1 MLKRLALLITLSSL
15 MLHASDLVKI
25 YLNQGLDAVGVA
37 IEKELTQK
45 DFWLSEIG
53 DKNISLGYYDDNV
66 AIVLTN
72 KTDKILRVYSYEDG
86 KIRKDF
92 EQKEI
97 ITGLMGDK
105 KIEGDLKTPVGFYE
119 LGRKFNPGDPYYG
132 PFAFATTYPNLL
144 DKVQGKTGGGIWIH
158 GYPLDGSRLDEFKTR
173 GCIALFNN
181 NLEKFAQ
188 VVQDKKVF
196 VMTEEKE
203 KIRAKKDQ
211 IASLLADLFTWKLA
225 WTNSDTN
232 TYLSF
237 YDEQEFKRF
246 DKMKF
251 EQFASMKKS
260 IFSRKEDK
268 KIKFSD
274 INISP
279 YPNLENET
287 MYRISF
293 YEDYYTKNY
302 QFRGDKILYVKID
315 SKGKMKNFSRAIN
328 VFNKN

>member
-1 MLKRLALLITLSSL
+1 MLKKILAFYFICISALG
-15 MLHASDLVKI
+15 ASDLVKI

-37 IEKELTQK
+37 IEKELTNK
-45 DFWLSEIG
+45 DFWLDEIG
-53 DKNISLGYYDDNV
+53 DRNISLGYYDDDV

-72 KTDKILRVYSYEDG
+72 KTDKILRVYSYSDG
-86 KIRKDF
+86 KIKQDF
-92 EQKEI
+92 EQKAI

-105 KIEGDLKTPVGFYE
+105 QVEGDLKTPVGFYE

-158 GYPLDGSRLDEFKTR
+158 GYPLDGTRLDEFKTR
-173 GCIALFNN
+173 GCIALFNE
-181 NLEKFAQ
+181 NLEEFAK

-196 VMTEEKE
+196 AMTEEKE
-203 KIRAKKDQ
+203 KVRAKKED
-211 IASLLADLFTWKLA
+211 IAALLADLFAWKLA
-225 WTNSDTN
+225 WTDSDIN
-232 TYLSF
+232 TYLNF
-237 YDEQEFKRF
+237 YDEKQFKRF

-279 YPNLENET
+279 YPNVENET

-302 QFRGDKILYVKID
+302 QFKGDKILYVKID
-315 SKGKMKNFSRAIN
+315 GKGKMKILAEQ
-328 VFNKN
+328 

>member
-1 MLKRLALLITLSSL
+1 MLKKILAFYFICISALG
-15 MLHASDLVKI
+15 ASDLVKI

-37 IEKELTQK
+37 IEKELTNK
-45 DFWLSEIG
+45 DFWLDEIG
-53 DKNISLGYYDDNV
+53 DRNISLGYYDDDV

-72 KTDKILRVYSYEDG
+72 KTDKILRVYSYSDG
-86 KIRKDF
+86 KIKQDF
-92 EQKEI
+92 EQKAI

-105 KIEGDLKTPVGFYE
+105 QVEGDLKTPVGFYE

-158 GYPLDGSRLDEFKTR
+158 GYPLDGTRLDEFKTR
-173 GCIALFNN
+173 GCIALFNE
-181 NLEKFAQ
+181 NLEEFAK

-196 VMTEEKE
+196 AMTEEKE
-203 KIRAKKDQ
+203 KVRAKKED
-211 IASLLADLFTWKLA
+211 IAALLADLFAWKLA
-225 WTNSDTN
+225 WTDSDIN
-232 TYLSF
+232 TYLNF
-237 YDEQEFKRF
+237 YDEKQFKRF

-279 YPNLENET
+279 YPNVENET

-293 YEDYYTKNY
+293 YEVI
-302 QFRGDKILYVKID
+302 ILKTINL
-315 SKGKMKNFSRAIN
+315 KGIKSYMLKLIARE
-328 VFNKN
+328 K

>member
-1 MLKRLALLITLSSL
+1 MLKRLALLIALSSL
-15 MLHASDLVKI
+15 MLRASDLVKI

-97 ITGLMGDK
+97 ITGLMGNK

-132 PFAFATTYPNLL
+132 PFAFTTTYPNLL

-315 SKGKMKNFSRAIN
+315 SKGKMKILAEQ
-328 VFNKN
+328 

>member
-1 MLKRLALLITLSSL
+1 MLKKILAFYFICISALG
-15 MLHASDLVKI
+15 ASDLVKI

-37 IEKELTQK
+37 IEKELTNK
-45 DFWLSEIG
+45 DFWLDEIG
-53 DKNISLGYYDDNV
+53 DRNISLGYYDDDV

-72 KTDKILRVYSYEDG
+72 KTDKILRVYSYSDG
-86 KIRKDF
+86 KIKQDF
-92 EQKEI
+92 EQKAI

-105 KIEGDLKTPVGFYE
+105 QVEGDLKTPVGFYE

-158 GYPLDGSRLDEFKTR
+158 GYPLDGTRLDEFKTR
-173 GCIALFNN
+173 GCIALFNE
-181 NLEKFAQ
+181 NLEEFAK

-196 VMTEEKE
+196 AMTEEKE
-203 KIRAKKDQ
+203 KVRAKKED
-211 IASLLADLFTWKLA
+211 IAALLADLFAWKLA
-225 WTNSDTN
+225 WTDSDIN
-232 TYLSF
+232 TYLNF
-237 YDEQEFKRF
+237 YDEKQFKRF

-260 IFSRKEDK
+260 IFSRKENK

-279 YPNLENET
+279 YPNVENET

-302 QFRGDKILYVKID
+302 QFKGDKILYVKID
-315 SKGKMKNFSRAIN
+315 SKGKMKILAEQ
-328 VFNKN
+328 

>member
-203 KIRAKKDQ
+203 KIIAKKDQ

-315 SKGKMKNFSRAIN
+315 SKGKMKILAEQ
-328 VFNKN
+328 

>member
-302 QFRGDKILYVKID
+302 QFRGDK
-315 SKGKMKNFSRAIN
+315 
-328 VFNKN
+328 

>member
-1 MLKRLALLITLSSL
+1 MLKKILAFYFICISALG
-15 MLHASDLVKI
+15 ASDLVKI

-37 IEKELTQK
+37 IEKELTNK
-45 DFWLSEIG
+45 DFWLDEIG
-53 DKNISLGYYDDNV
+53 DRNISLGYYNDDV

-72 KTDKILRVYSYEDG
+72 KTDKILRVYSYSDG
-86 KIRKDF
+86 KIKQDF
-92 EQKEI
+92 EQKAI

-105 KIEGDLKTPVGFYE
+105 QVEGDLKTPVGFYE
-119 LGRKFNPGDPYYG
+119 LGRKFNPEDPYYG

-158 GYPLDGSRLDEFKTR
+158 GYPLDGTRLDEFKTR
-173 GCIALFNN
+173 GCIALFNE
-181 NLEKFAQ
+181 NLEEFAK

-196 VMTEEKE
+196 AMTEEKE
-203 KIRAKKDQ
+203 KVRAKKED
-211 IASLLADLFTWKLA
+211 IAALLADLFAWKLA
-225 WTNSDTN
+225 WTDSDIN
-232 TYLSF
+232 TYLNF
-237 YDEQEFKRF
+237 YDEKQFKRF

-279 YPNLENET
+279 YPNVENET

-302 QFRGDKILYVKID
+302 QFKGDKILYVKID
-315 SKGKMKNFSRAIN
+315 SKGKMKILAEQ
-328 VFNKN
+328 

>member
-1 MLKRLALLITLSSL
+1 M
-15 MLHASDLVKI
+15 VKI

-37 IEKELTQK
+37 IEKELTNK
-45 DFWLSEIG
+45 DFWLDEIG
-53 DKNISLGYYDDNV
+53 DRNISLGYYNDDV

-72 KTDKILRVYSYEDG
+72 KTDKILRVYSYSDG
-86 KIRKDF
+86 KIKQDF
-92 EQKEI
+92 EQKAI

-105 KIEGDLKTPVGFYE
+105 QVEGDLKTPVGFYE

-158 GYPLDGSRLDEFKTR
+158 GYPLDGTRLDEFKTR
-173 GCIALFNN
+173 GCIALFNE
-181 NLEKFAQ
+181 NLEEFAK

-196 VMTEEKE
+196 AMTEEKE
-203 KIRAKKDQ
+203 KVRAKKED
-211 IASLLADLFTWKLA
+211 IAALLADLFAWKLA
-225 WTNSDTN
+225 WTDSDIN
-232 TYLSF
+232 TYLNF
-237 YDEQEFKRF
+237 YDEKQFKRF

-279 YPNLENET
+279 YPNVENET

-302 QFRGDKILYVKID
+302 QFKGDKILYVKID
-315 SKGKMKNFSRAIN
+315 SKGKMKILAEQ
-328 VFNKN
+328 

>member
-1 MLKRLALLITLSSL
+1 MLKRLTLLITLST
-15 MLHASDLVKI
+15 MILHASDLVKI
-25 YLNQGLDAVGVA
+25 YLNQGLDAVGAA

-92 EQKEI
+92 EQKDI

-315 SKGKMKNFSRAIN
+315 SKGKMKILAEQ
-328 VFNKN
+328 

>member
-1 MLKRLALLITLSSL
+1 MLKKILAFYFICISALG
-15 MLHASDLVKI
+15 ASDLVKI

-37 IEKELTQK
+37 IEKELTNK
-45 DFWLSEIG
+45 DFWLDEIG
-53 DKNISLGYYDDNV
+53 DRNISLGYYNDDV

-72 KTDKILRVYSYEDG
+72 KTDKILRVYSYSDG
-86 KIRKDF
+86 KIKQDF
-92 EQKEI
+92 EQKAI

-105 KIEGDLKTPVGFYE
+105 QVEGDLKTPVGFYE

-158 GYPLDGSRLDEFKTR
+158 GYPLDGTRLDEFKTR
-173 GCIALFNN
+173 GCIALFNE
-181 NLEKFAQ
+181 NLEEFAK

-196 VMTEEKE
+196 AMTEEKE
-203 KIRAKKDQ
+203 KVRAKKED
-211 IASLLADLFTWKLA
+211 IAALLADLFAWKLA
-225 WTNSDTN
+225 WTDSDIN
-232 TYLSF
+232 TYLNF
-237 YDEQEFKRF
+237 YDEKQFKRF

-279 YPNLENET
+279 YPNVENET

-302 QFRGDKILYVKID
+302 QFKGDKILYVKID
-315 SKGKMKNFSRAIN
+315 
-328 VFNKN
+328 

>member
-1 MLKRLALLITLSSL
+1 MCISALG
-15 MLHASDLVKI
+15 ASDLVKI

-37 IEKELTQK
+37 IEKELTNK
-45 DFWLSEIG
+45 DFWLDEIG
-53 DKNISLGYYDDNV
+53 DRNISLGYYNDDV

-72 KTDKILRVYSYEDG
+72 KTDKILRVYSYSDG
-86 KIRKDF
+86 KIKQDF
-92 EQKEI
+92 EQKAI

-105 KIEGDLKTPVGFYE
+105 QVEGDLKTPVGFYE

-158 GYPLDGSRLDEFKTR
+158 GYPLDGTRLDEFKTR
-173 GCIALFNN
+173 GCIALFNE
-181 NLEKFAQ
+181 NLEEFAK

-196 VMTEEKE
+196 AMTEEKE
-203 KIRAKKDQ
+203 KVRAKKED
-211 IASLLADLFTWKLA
+211 IAALLADLFAWKLA
-225 WTNSDTN
+225 WTDSDIN
-232 TYLSF
+232 TYLNF
-237 YDEQEFKRF
+237 YDEKQFKRF

-279 YPNLENET
+279 YPNVENET

-293 YEDYYTKNY
+293 YEDYYTKN
-302 QFRGDKILYVKID
+302 
-315 SKGKMKNFSRAIN
+315 
-328 VFNKN
+328 

>member
-188 VVQDKKVF
+188 IVQDKKVF

-315 SKGKMKNFSRAIN
+315 SKGKMKILAEQ
-328 VFNKN
+328 

>member
-1 MLKRLALLITLSSL
+1 MKL
-15 MLHASDLVKI
+15 
-25 YLNQGLDAVGVA
+25 
-37 IEKELTQK
+37 
-45 DFWLSEIG
+45 G

-181 NLEKFAQ
+181 NLEKFAK

-232 TYLSF
+232 AYLSF

-315 SKGKMKNFSRAIN
+315 SKGKMKILAEQ
-328 VFNKN
+328 

>member
-15 MLHASDLVKI
+15 MLHASDLVRI

-246 DKMKF
+246 DKMNF

-315 SKGKMKNFSRAIN
+315 SKGKMKILAEQ
-328 VFNKN
+328 

>member
-1 MLKRLALLITLSSL
+1 LG
-15 MLHASDLVKI
+15 ASDLVKI

-37 IEKELTQK
+37 IEKELTNK
-45 DFWLSEIG
+45 DFWLDEIG
-53 DKNISLGYYDDNV
+53 DRNISLGYYNDDV

-72 KTDKILRVYSYEDG
+72 KTDKILRVYSYSDG
-86 KIRKDF
+86 KIKQDF
-92 EQKEI
+92 EQKAI

-105 KIEGDLKTPVGFYE
+105 QVEGDLKTPVGFYE

-158 GYPLDGSRLDEFKTR
+158 GYPLDGTRLDEFKTR
-173 GCIALFNN
+173 GCIALFNE
-181 NLEKFAQ
+181 NLEEFAK

-196 VMTEEKE
+196 AMTEEKE
-203 KIRAKKDQ
+203 KVRAKKED
-211 IASLLADLFTWKLA
+211 IAALLADLFAWKLA
-225 WTNSDTN
+225 WTDSDIN
-232 TYLSF
+232 TYLNF
-237 YDEQEFKRF
+237 YDEKQFKRF

-279 YPNLENET
+279 YPNVENET

-302 QFRGDKILYVKID
+302 QFKGDKILYVKID
-315 SKGKMKNFSRAIN
+315 SKGKMKILAEQ
-328 VFNKN
+328 

>member
-1 MLKRLALLITLSSL
+1 

-181 NLEKFAQ
+181 NLEKFAK

-232 TYLSF
+232 AYLSF
-237 YDEQEFKRF
+237 YDKQEFKRF

-315 SKGKMKNFSRAIN
+315 SKGKMKILAEQ
-328 VFNKN
+328 

>member
-1 MLKRLALLITLSSL
+1 MVKRLALLITLSSL

-315 SKGKMKNFSRAIN
+315 SKGKMKILAEQ
-328 VFNKN
+328 

>member
-1 MLKRLALLITLSSL
+1 MCVSAFG
-15 MLHASDLVKI
+15 ASDLVKI

-37 IEKELTQK
+37 IEKELTNK

-53 DKNISLGYYDDNV
+53 DKNISLGYYSDDNV

-72 KTDKILRVYSYEDG
+72 KTDKILRVYSYDDEG
-86 KIRKDF
+86 KITKEF
-92 EQKEI
+92 EQKAI

-105 KIEGDLKTPVGFYE
+105 KFEGDLKTPIGFYE

-132 PFAFATTYPNLL
+132 PFAFATTYPNLF

-158 GYPLDGSRLDEFKTR
+158 GYPLDGSRIDEFKTR
-173 GCIALFNN
+173 GCIALFNE
-181 NLEKFAQ
+181 NLEKFAKI
-188 VVQDKKVF
+188 VQDKKVF
-196 VMTEEKE
+196 AMTEEKD
-203 KIRAKKDQ
+203 KIRAKKED
-211 IASLLADLFTWKLA
+211 IATLFADLFAWKLA
-225 WTNSDTN
+225 WTNNDIN
-232 TYLSF
+232 AYLKF
-237 YDEQEFKRF
+237 YDEKEFKRF

-251 EQFASMKKS
+251 DQFALMKKS
-260 IFSRKEDK
+260 IFSRKENK
-268 KIKFSD
+268 KIKFSN

-302 QFRGDKILYVKID
+302 QFKGDKILYVKID
-315 SKGKMKNFSRAIN
+315 SKGKMKILAEQ
-328 VFNKN
+328 

>member
-1 MLKRLALLITLSSL
+1 

-119 LGRKFNPGDPYYG
+119 LGHKFNPGDPYYG

-181 NLEKFAQ
+181 NLEKFAK

-232 TYLSF
+232 AYLSF

-315 SKGKMKNFSRAIN
+315 SKGKMKILAEQ
-328 VFNKN
+328 

>member
-1 MLKRLALLITLSSL
+1 MLKKILAFYFICISALG
-15 MLHASDLVKI
+15 ASDLVKI

-37 IEKELTQK
+37 IEKELTNK
-45 DFWLSEIG
+45 DFWLDEIG
-53 DKNISLGYYDDNV
+53 DRNISLGYYNDDV

-72 KTDKILRVYSYEDG
+72 KTDKILRVYSYSDG
-86 KIRKDF
+86 KIKQDF
-92 EQKEI
+92 EQKAI

-105 KIEGDLKTPVGFYE
+105 QVEGDLKTPVGFYE

-158 GYPLDGSRLDEFKTR
+158 GYPLDGTRLDEFKTR
-173 GCIALFNN
+173 GCIALFNE
-181 NLEKFAQ
+181 NLEEFAK

-196 VMTEEKE
+196 AMTEEKE
-203 KIRAKKDQ
+203 KVRAKKED
-211 IASLLADLFTWKLA
+211 IAALLADLFAWKLA
-225 WTNSDTN
+225 WIDSDIN
-232 TYLSF
+232 TYLNF
-237 YDEQEFKRF
+237 YDEKQFKRF

-279 YPNLENET
+279 YPNVENET

-302 QFRGDKILYVKID
+302 QFKGDKILYVKID
-315 SKGKMKNFSRAIN
+315 SKGKMKILAEQ
-328 VFNKN
+328 

>member
-1 MLKRLALLITLSSL
+1 
-15 MLHASDLVKI
+15 
-25 YLNQGLDAVGVA
+25 A

-315 SKGKMKNFSRAIN
+315 SKGKMKILAEQ
-328 VFNKN
+328 

>member
-1 MLKRLALLITLSSL
+1 MCISALG
-15 MLHASDLVKI
+15 ASDLVKI

-37 IEKELTQK
+37 IEKELTNK
-45 DFWLSEIG
+45 DFWLDEIG
-53 DKNISLGYYDDNV
+53 DRNISLGYYDDDV

-72 KTDKILRVYSYEDG
+72 KTDKILRVYSYSDG
-86 KIRKDF
+86 KIKQDF
-92 EQKEI
+92 EQKAI

-105 KIEGDLKTPVGFYE
+105 QVEGDLKTPVGFYE

-158 GYPLDGSRLDEFKTR
+158 GYPLDGTRLDEFKTR
-173 GCIALFNN
+173 GCIALFNE
-181 NLEKFAQ
+181 NLEEFAK

-196 VMTEEKE
+196 AMTEEKE
-203 KIRAKKDQ
+203 KVRAKKED
-211 IASLLADLFTWKLA
+211 IAALLADLFAWKLA
-225 WTNSDTN
+225 WTDSDIN
-232 TYLSF
+232 TYLNF
-237 YDEQEFKRF
+237 YDEKQFKRF

-279 YPNLENET
+279 YPNVENET
-287 MYRISF
+287 M
-293 YEDYYTKNY
+293 
-302 QFRGDKILYVKID
+302 
-315 SKGKMKNFSRAIN
+315 
-328 VFNKN
+328 

>member
-1 MLKRLALLITLSSL
+1 MLKKILAFYFICISALG
-15 MLHASDLVKI
+15 ASDLVKI

-37 IEKELTQK
+37 IEKELTNK
-45 DFWLSEIG
+45 DFWLDEIG
-53 DKNISLGYYDDNV
+53 DRNISLGYYDDDV

-72 KTDKILRVYSYEDG
+72 KTDKILRVYSYSDG
-86 KIRKDF
+86 KIKQDF
-92 EQKEI
+92 EQKAI

-105 KIEGDLKTPVGFYE
+105 QVEGDLKTPVGFYE

-158 GYPLDGSRLDEFKTR
+158 GYPLDGTRLDEFKTR
-173 GCIALFNN
+173 GCIALFNE
-181 NLEKFAQ
+181 NLEEFAK

-196 VMTEEKE
+196 AMTEEKE
-203 KIRAKKDQ
+203 KVRAKKED
-211 IASLLADLFTWKLA
+211 IAALLADLFAWKLA
-225 WTNSDTN
+225 WTDSDIN
-232 TYLSF
+232 TYLNF
-237 YDEQEFKRF
+237 YDEKQFKRF

-260 IFSRKEDK
+260 IFSRKENK

-279 YPNLENET
+279 YPNVENET
-287 MYRISF
+287 MY
-293 YEDYYTKNY
+293 
-302 QFRGDKILYVKID
+302 
-315 SKGKMKNFSRAIN
+315 
-328 VFNKN
+328 

>member
-1 MLKRLALLITLSSL
+1 MLKKILAFYFICISALG
-15 MLHASDLVKI
+15 ASDLVKI

-37 IEKELTQK
+37 IEKELTNK
-45 DFWLSEIG
+45 DFWLDEIG
-53 DKNISLGYYDDNV
+53 DRNISLGYYNDDV

-72 KTDKILRVYSYEDG
+72 KTDKILRVYSYSDG
-86 KIRKDF
+86 KIKQDF
-92 EQKEI
+92 EQKAI

-105 KIEGDLKTPVGFYE
+105 QVEGDLKTPVGFYE

-158 GYPLDGSRLDEFKTR
+158 GYPLDGTRLDEFKTR
-173 GCIALFNN
+173 GCIALFNE
-181 NLEKFAQ
+181 NLEEFAK

-196 VMTEEKE
+196 AMTEEKE
-203 KIRAKKDQ
+203 KVRAKKED
-211 IASLLADLFTWKLA
+211 IAALLADLFAWKLA
-225 WTNSDTN
+225 WTDSDIN
-232 TYLSF
+232 TYLNF
-237 YDEQEFKRF
+237 YDEKQFKRF

-279 YPNLENET
+279 YPNVENET
-287 MYRISF
+287 M
-293 YEDYYTKNY
+293 
-302 QFRGDKILYVKID
+302 
-315 SKGKMKNFSRAIN
+315 
-328 VFNKN
+328 

>member
-1 MLKRLALLITLSSL
+1 MLKKILAFYFICISALG
-15 MLHASDLVKI
+15 ASDLVKI
-25 YLNQGLDAVGVA
+25 YLNQGLDAVGIA
-37 IEKELTQK
+37 IEKELTNK
-45 DFWLSEIG
+45 DFWLDEIG
-53 DKNISLGYYDDNV
+53 DRNISLGYYNDDV

-72 KTDKILRVYSYEDG
+72 KTDKILRVYSYSDG
-86 KIRKDF
+86 KIKQDF
-92 EQKEI
+92 EQKAI

-105 KIEGDLKTPVGFYE
+105 QVEGDLKTPVGFYE

-158 GYPLDGSRLDEFKTR
+158 GYPLDGTRLDEFKTR
-173 GCIALFNN
+173 GCIALFNE
-181 NLEKFAQ
+181 NLEEFAK

-196 VMTEEKE
+196 AMTEEKE
-203 KIRAKKDQ
+203 KVRAKKED
-211 IASLLADLFTWKLA
+211 IAALLADLFAWKLA
-225 WTNSDTN
+225 WTDSDIN
-232 TYLSF
+232 TYLNF
-237 YDEQEFKRF
+237 YDEKQFKRF

-279 YPNLENET
+279 YPNVENET

-302 QFRGDKILYVKID
+302 QFKGDKILYVKID
-315 SKGKMKNFSRAIN
+315 SKGKMKILAEQ
-328 VFNKN
+328 

>member
-1 MLKRLALLITLSSL
+1 MLKKILAFYFICISALG
-15 MLHASDLVKI
+15 ASDLVKI

-37 IEKELTQK
+37 IEKELTNK
-45 DFWLSEIG
+45 DFWLDEIG
-53 DKNISLGYYDDNV
+53 DRNISLGYYNDDV

-72 KTDKILRVYSYEDG
+72 KTDKILRVYSYSDG
-86 KIRKDF
+86 KIKQDF
-92 EQKEI
+92 EQKAI

-105 KIEGDLKTPVGFYE
+105 QVEGDLKTPVGFYE

-158 GYPLDGSRLDEFKTR
+158 GYPLDGTRLDEFKTR
-173 GCIALFNN
+173 GCIALFNE
-181 NLEKFAQ
+181 NLEEFAK

-196 VMTEEKE
+196 AMTEEKE
-203 KIRAKKDQ
+203 KVRAKKED
-211 IASLLADLFTWKLA
+211 IAALLADLFAWKLA
-225 WTNSDTN
+225 WTDSDIN
-232 TYLSF
+232 TYLNF
-237 YDEQEFKRF
+237 HDEKQFKRF

-279 YPNLENET
+279 YPNVENET

-302 QFRGDKILYVKID
+302 QFKGDKILYVKID
-315 SKGKMKNFSRAIN
+315 SKGKMKILAEQ
-328 VFNKN
+328 

>member
-1 MLKRLALLITLSSL
+1 G
-15 MLHASDLVKI
+15 ASDLVKI

-37 IEKELTQK
+37 IEKELTNK
-45 DFWLSEIG
+45 DFWLDEIG
-53 DKNISLGYYDDNV
+53 DRNISLGYYDDDV

-72 KTDKILRVYSYEDG
+72 KTDKILRVYSYSDG
-86 KIRKDF
+86 KIKQDF
-92 EQKEI
+92 EQKAI

-105 KIEGDLKTPVGFYE
+105 QVEGDLKTPVGFYE

-158 GYPLDGSRLDEFKTR
+158 GYPLDGTRLDEFKTR
-173 GCIALFNN
+173 GCIALFNE
-181 NLEKFAQ
+181 NLEEFAK

-196 VMTEEKE
+196 AMTEEKE
-203 KIRAKKDQ
+203 KVRAKKED
-211 IASLLADLFTWKLA
+211 IAALLADLFAWKLA
-225 WTNSDTN
+225 WTDSDIN
-232 TYLSF
+232 TYLNF
-237 YDEQEFKRF
+237 YDEKQFKRF

-279 YPNLENET
+279 YPNVENET

-302 QFRGDKILYVKID
+302 QFKGDKILYVKID
-315 SKGKMKNFSRAIN
+315 SKGKMKILAEQ
-328 VFNKN
+328 

>member
-15 MLHASDLVKI
+15 MLYASDLVKI

-119 LGRKFNPGDPYYG
+119 LGRKFNLGDPYYG

-315 SKGKMKNFSRAIN
+315 SKGKMKILAEQ
-328 VFNKN
+328 

>member
-1 MLKRLALLITLSSL
+1 MLKKILAFYFICISALG
-15 MLHASDLVKI
+15 ASDLVKI

-37 IEKELTQK
+37 IEKELTNK
-45 DFWLSEIG
+45 DFWLDEIG
-53 DKNISLGYYDDNV
+53 DRNISLGYCDDDV

-72 KTDKILRVYSYEDG
+72 KTDKILRVYSYSDG
-86 KIRKDF
+86 KIKQDF
-92 EQKEI
+92 EQKAI

-105 KIEGDLKTPVGFYE
+105 QVEGDLKTPVGFYE

-158 GYPLDGSRLDEFKTR
+158 GYPLDGTRLDEFKTR
-173 GCIALFNN
+173 GCIALFNE
-181 NLEKFAQ
+181 NLEEFAK

-196 VMTEEKE
+196 AMTEEKE
-203 KIRAKKDQ
+203 KVRAKKED
-211 IASLLADLFTWKLA
+211 IAALLADLFAWKLA
-225 WTNSDTN
+225 WTDSDIN
-232 TYLSF
+232 TYLNF
-237 YDEQEFKRF
+237 YDEKQFKRF

-279 YPNLENET
+279 YPNVENET

-302 QFRGDKILYVKID
+302 QFKGDKILYVKID
-315 SKGKMKNFSRAIN
+315 SKGKMKILAEQ
-328 VFNKN
+328 

>member
-1 MLKRLALLITLSSL
+1 MLKKILAFYFICISALG
-15 MLHASDLVKI
+15 ASDLVKI

-37 IEKELTQK
+37 IEKELTNK
-45 DFWLSEIG
+45 DFWLDEIG
-53 DKNISLGYYDDNV
+53 DRNISLGYYDDDV

-72 KTDKILRVYSYEDG
+72 KTDKILRVYSYSDG
-86 KIRKDF
+86 KIKQDF
-92 EQKEI
+92 EQKAI

-105 KIEGDLKTPVGFYE
+105 QVEGDLKTPVGFYE

-158 GYPLDGSRLDEFKTR
+158 GYPLDGTRLDEFKTR
-173 GCIALFNN
+173 GCIALFNE
-181 NLEKFAQ
+181 NLEEFAK

-196 VMTEEKE
+196 AMTEEKE
-203 KIRAKKDQ
+203 KVRAKKED
-211 IASLLADLFTWKLA
+211 IAALLADLFVWKLA
-225 WTNSDTN
+225 WTDSDIN
-232 TYLSF
+232 TYLNF
-237 YDEQEFKRF
+237 YDEKQFKRF

-279 YPNLENET
+279 YPNVENET

-293 YEDYYTKNY
+293 YED
-302 QFRGDKILYVKID
+302 
-315 SKGKMKNFSRAIN
+315 
-328 VFNKN
+328 

>member
-1 MLKRLALLITLSSL
+1 MLKKILAFYFICISALG
-15 MLHASDLVKI
+15 ASDLVKI

-37 IEKELTQK
+37 IEKELTNK
-45 DFWLSEIG
+45 DFWLDEIG
-53 DKNISLGYYDDNV
+53 DRNISLGYYDDDV

-72 KTDKILRVYSYEDG
+72 KTDKILRVYSYSDG
-86 KIRKDF
+86 KIKQDF
-92 EQKEI
+92 EQKAI

-105 KIEGDLKTPVGFYE
+105 QVEGDLKTPVGFYE

-158 GYPLDGSRLDEFKTR
+158 GYPLDGTRLDEFKTR
-173 GCIALFNN
+173 GCIALFNE
-181 NLEKFAQ
+181 NLEEFAK

-196 VMTEEKE
+196 TMTEEKE
-203 KIRAKKDQ
+203 KVRAKKED
-211 IASLLADLFTWKLA
+211 IAALLADLFAWKLA
-225 WTNSDTN
+225 WTDSDIN
-232 TYLSF
+232 TYLNF
-237 YDEQEFKRF
+237 YDEKQFKRF

-279 YPNLENET
+279 YPNVENET

-302 QFRGDKILYVKID
+302 QFKGDKILYVKID
-315 SKGKMKNFSRAIN
+315 SKGKMKILAEQ
-328 VFNKN
+328 

>member
-1 MLKRLALLITLSSL
+1 MLKKILAFYFICISALG
-15 MLHASDLVKI
+15 ASDLVKI

-37 IEKELTQK
+37 IEKELTNK
-45 DFWLSEIG
+45 DFWLDEIG
-53 DKNISLGYYDDNV
+53 DRNISLGYYDDDV

-72 KTDKILRVYSYEDG
+72 KTDKILRVYSYSDG
-86 KIRKDF
+86 KIKQDF
-92 EQKEI
+92 EQKAI

-105 KIEGDLKTPVGFYE
+105 QVEGDLKTPVGFYE

-158 GYPLDGSRLDEFKTR
+158 GYPLDRTRLDEFKTR
-173 GCIALFNN
+173 GCIALFNE
-181 NLEKFAQ
+181 NLEEFAK

-196 VMTEEKE
+196 AMTEEKE
-203 KIRAKKDQ
+203 KVRAKKED
-211 IASLLADLFTWKLA
+211 IAALLADLFAWKLA
-225 WTNSDTN
+225 WTDSDIN
-232 TYLSF
+232 TYLNF
-237 YDEQEFKRF
+237 YDEKQFKRF

-279 YPNLENET
+279 YPNVENET

-302 QFRGDKILYVKID
+302 QFKGDKILYVKID
-315 SKGKMKNFSRAIN
+315 SKGKMKILAEQ
-328 VFNKN
+328 

>member
-1 MLKRLALLITLSSL
+1 LITLSSL
-15 MLHASDLVKI
+15 MLYASDLVKI

-315 SKGKMKNFSRAIN
+315 SKGKMKILAEQ
-328 VFNKN
+328 

>member
-1 MLKRLALLITLSSL
+1 MLKKILAFYFICISALG
-15 MLHASDLVKI
+15 ASDLVKI

-37 IEKELTQK
+37 IEKELTNK
-45 DFWLSEIG
+45 DFWLDEIG
-53 DKNISLGYYDDNV
+53 DRNISLGYYDDDV

-72 KTDKILRVYSYEDG
+72 KTDKILRVYSYSDG
-86 KIRKDF
+86 KIKQDF
-92 EQKEI
+92 EQKAI
-97 ITGLMGDK
+97 ITGLMRDK
-105 KIEGDLKTPVGFYE
+105 QVEGDLKTPVGFYE

-158 GYPLDGSRLDEFKTR
+158 GYPLDGTRLDEFKTR
-173 GCIALFNN
+173 GCIALFNE
-181 NLEKFAQ
+181 NLEEFAK

-196 VMTEEKE
+196 AMTEEKE
-203 KIRAKKDQ
+203 KVRAKKED
-211 IASLLADLFTWKLA
+211 IAALLADLFAWKLA
-225 WTNSDTN
+225 WTDSDIN
-232 TYLSF
+232 TYLNF
-237 YDEQEFKRF
+237 YDEKQFKRF

-279 YPNLENET
+279 YPNVENET

-302 QFRGDKILYVKID
+302 QFKGDKILYVKID
-315 SKGKMKNFSRAIN
+315 SKGKMKILAEQ
-328 VFNKN
+328 

>member
-53 DKNISLGYYDDNV
+53 DKNISLGYYDDKV

-315 SKGKMKNFSRAIN
+315 SKGKMKILAEQ
-328 VFNKN
+328 

>member
-1 MLKRLALLITLSSL
+1 MLKKILAFYFICISALG
-15 MLHASDLVKI
+15 ASDLVKI

-37 IEKELTQK
+37 IEKELTNK
-45 DFWLSEIG
+45 DFWLDEIG
-53 DKNISLGYYDDNV
+53 DRNISLGYYNDDV

-72 KTDKILRVYSYEDG
+72 KTDKILRVYSYSDG
-86 KIRKDF
+86 KIKQDF
-92 EQKEI
+92 EQKAI

-105 KIEGDLKTPVGFYE
+105 QVEGDLKTPVGFYE

-158 GYPLDGSRLDEFKTR
+158 GYPLDGTRLDEFKTR
-173 GCIALFNN
+173 GCIALFNE
-181 NLEKFAQ
+181 NLEEFAK

-196 VMTEEKE
+196 AMTEEKE
-203 KIRAKKDQ
+203 KVRAKKED
-211 IASLLADLFTWKLA
+211 IAALLADLFAWKLA
-225 WTNSDTN
+225 WTDSDIN
-232 TYLSF
+232 TYLNF
-237 YDEQEFKRF
+237 YDEKQFKRF

-279 YPNLENET
+279 YPNVENET

-302 QFRGDKILYVKID
+302 QFKRDKILYVKID
-315 SKGKMKNFSRAIN
+315 SKGKMKILAEQ
-328 VFNKN
+328 

>member
-1 MLKRLALLITLSSL
+1 MLKKILAFYFICISALG
-15 MLHASDLVKI
+15 ASDLVKI

-37 IEKELTQK
+37 IEKELTNK
-45 DFWLSEIG
+45 DFWLDEIG
-53 DKNISLGYYDDNV
+53 DRNISLGYYDDDV

-72 KTDKILRVYSYEDG
+72 KTDKILRVYSYNNG
-86 KIRKDF
+86 KIKQDF
-92 EQKEI
+92 EQKAI

-105 KIEGDLKTPVGFYE
+105 QVEGDLKTPVGFYE

-158 GYPLDGSRLDEFKTR
+158 GYPLDGTRLDEFKTR
-173 GCIALFNN
+173 GCIALFNE
-181 NLEKFAQ
+181 NLEEFAK

-196 VMTEEKE
+196 AMTEEKE
-203 KIRAKKDQ
+203 KVRAKKED
-211 IASLLADLFTWKLA
+211 IAALLADLFAWKLA
-225 WTNSDTN
+225 WTDSDIN
-232 TYLSF
+232 TYLNF
-237 YDEQEFKRF
+237 YDEKQFKRF

-279 YPNLENET
+279 YPNVENET

-302 QFRGDKILYVKID
+302 QFKGDKILYVKID
-315 SKGKMKNFSRAIN
+315 SKGKMKILAEQ
-328 VFNKN
+328 